1 MDLNHYREIA
11 KRLRT
16 ELERINSS
24 HQITDG
30 LAGYIKAA
38 KALPESLPYHY
49 QGPELQ
55 SIDQQITLESGAA
68 YLEIFHKLALILLI
82 IDAVETLAGDNLPAD
97 VYRAYKVSIVEIVKD
112 IDGNPHGNGQFLATQ
127 EPWTRYWTYLG
138 IASVK
143 IFPKY
148 ASLRPHPKS

>member
-1 MDLNHYREIA
+1 MSHLNHYRAFA

-24 HQITDG
+24 RQITDG

-55 SIDQQITLESGAA
+55 SIDQKITLESGAA
-68 YLEIFHKLALILLI
+68 YLEIFHEAVALL
-82 IDAVETLAGDNLPAD
+82 
-97 VYRAYKVSIVEIVKD
+97 
-112 IDGNPHGNGQFLATQ
+112 
-127 EPWTRYWTYLG
+127 
-138 IASVK
+138 
-143 IFPKY
+143 
-148 ASLRPHPKS
+148 